1 CSVSVLAD
9 EGRRFDYTVAPQ
21 LPEHLRARLMRAPID
36 IRNGSCAAAVYLGRQ
51 VLVADIA
58 KDPFWEQQREP
69 ALDAGLRAAWSTP
82 IKAAN
87 GKVLG
92 SLGVFRAEA
101 GLPTAGESDT
111 MAHAAQLAGIAIE
124 RRLAEEALRSSEQ
137 KFRGL
142 FESIAEGVYQS
153 SL

>member
-1 CSVSVLAD
+1 
-9 EGRRFDYTVAPQ
+9 
-21 LPEHLRARLMRAPID
+21 
-36 IRNGSCAAAVYLGRQ
+36 

-58 KDPFWEQQREP
+58 KDPFWEQRREL
-69 ALDAGLRAAWSTP
+69 ARDGELRAAWSTP

-101 GLPTAGESDT
+101 GLPAPTESDT

-124 RRLAEEALRSSEQ
+124 RRLA
-137 KFRGL
+137 
-142 FESIAEGVYQS
+142 
-153 SL
+153 